1 MITKFDRMQISYI
14 NMAYAERT
22 GAGAGVQNS
31 RKVDVPEK
39 ETFEQIFQKAKDGNE
54 MAAVLLDDWQKNCEP
69 KNAKDM
75 QVVNM
80 INMAAMRIF
89 R

>member
-1 MITKFDRMQISYI
+1 MFTKFDRMQISYV
-14 NMAYAERT
+14 NMTQTERAGT
-22 GAGAGVQNS
+22 GAGVQQG

-39 ETFEQIFQKAKDGNE
+39 ETFEQIFEKAKNGNE
-54 MAAVLLDDWQKNCEP
+54 MAAVLLDDWQRNCKP
-69 KNAKDM
+69 KDAKDM
-75 QVVNM
+75 QVVSM